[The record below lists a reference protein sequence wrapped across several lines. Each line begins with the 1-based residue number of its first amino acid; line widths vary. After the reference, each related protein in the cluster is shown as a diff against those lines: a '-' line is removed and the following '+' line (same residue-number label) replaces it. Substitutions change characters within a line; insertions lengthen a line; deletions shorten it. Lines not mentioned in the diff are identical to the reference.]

1 MALHDAVIGVVA
13 DLVHIVVNVI
23 ARKLGYSE
31 IEKKKIEG
39 LIFWL
44 LFSLFIIFLFVLTFK
59 YS

>member
-1 MALHDAVIGVVA
+1 MHEAVFNVVA

-23 ARKLGYSE
+23 ARKLGHSE
-31 IEKKKIEG
+31 IEIKKIEG

-44 LFSLFIIFLFVLTFK
+44 LLSLFIIFLFVLTLK